1 MRYTSL
7 GSGSEGNALLIEQD
21 RGTACTRLM
30 IDCGYSLKEI
40 EQRLGLRGVDP
51 ASLSAILV
59 THEHADHI
67 GGVFRLAKRYHIPVV
82 MTRGTFEATSHKLPA
97 GVEVRCCT
105 SEQAFVVQDLEI
117 FPFEV
122 PHDAREPVQFSIDD
136 GHARLG
142 VVTDLGHA
150 TELVTRVLKTCQGIV
165 LESNHCPEMLLQS
178 AYPLSVRNRIKGP
191 RGHLSNEQAVDL
203 LEQVGLRRVN
213 VLHAAHLS
221 QRTNL
226 PERVVQCWSE
236 RLDLRAEDIGI
247 ACQFQ
252 GFAWASI

>member
-21 RGTACTRLM
+21 RGSGRTRLM
-30 IDCGYSLKEI
+30 IDCGYGLREI
-40 EQRLGLRGVDP
+40 EQRLGLRGIEP
-51 ASLSAILV
+51 QSLSAILV

-67 GGVFRLAKRYHIPVV
+67 GGVFRLAKRYQVPVV
-82 MTRGTFEATSHKLPA
+82 MTRGTFDATSHKLPA
-97 GVEVRCCT
+97 GLEVRCCV

-117 FPFEV
+117 FPFAV
-122 PHDAREPVQFSIDD
+122 PHDAREPVQFAIDD

-150 TELVTRVLKTCQGIV
+150 TDLVKDVLKRCQGIV
-165 LESNHCPEMLLQS
+165 LESNHCPELLMQS
-178 AYPLSVRNRIKGP
+178 AYPLSVRNRIKGLK
-191 RGHLSNEQAVDL
+191 GHLSNEQAADL
-203 LEQVGLRRVN
+203 LEEVGLGGIN
-213 VLHAAHLS
+213 VLHAAHIS

-226 PERVVQCWSE
+226 PERVVRSWSE
-236 RLDLRAEDIGI
+236 RLDLKPEDIGI

-252 GFAWASI
+252 GFDWAQV